1 MTIKHPV
8 SGLRPYVKPES
19 SAHMLEGGGVVVR
32 LRGLP
37 PRSTKEQVLQFLGAE
52 GLATDA
58 VHLRCQPRR
67 STGEVRAGV

>member
-1 MTIKHPV
+1 
-8 SGLRPYVKPES
+8 
-19 SAHMLEGGGVVVR
+19 MLEGGGVVVR